1 MVTWRVA
8 ALLLRVAVRRWP
20 AELRTDLAREWA
32 AELHELARTGRR
44 WGMVRF
50 AASLAARRAATPL
63 TGRTGSRRSGRTAGV
78 LLLAP
83 PACVAVL
90 VLAGAVMAL
99 THGWLEMRVPWA
111 AAAQLPTWSALT
123 ALFGTALALGVTRA
137 ARRTVRVGALPT
149 ALGVVLPI
157 AATATATLALLAARG
172 ESRAWETVP
181 GLLLWLALLT
191 AALWAAGALARRG
204 RVRLAWSAGLLGALV
219 AADAAVVL
227 AVVTSIPA
235 TAPVADGLPPD
246 AWTGS
251 PRRSGCSPA
260 GPTRRSGCPGRP
272 GGNGSSSPTGCSS
285 SRCSTWRAR
294 HTRWRTRSRRPAR
307 HPPPYPVRSPSRHP
321 PDGQAQLSARRRA
334 ASRTDPG
341 ARRRGDHERRSCPV
355 RTRAGTGRS
364 DEGGHLRV
372 FRRSPP

>member
-1 MVTWRVA
+1 MVTRRVA

-20 AELRTDLAREWA
+20 AELRAGLAREWA
-32 AELHELARTGRR
+32 AELHELARTGQR

-63 TGRTGSRRSGRTAGV
+63 TGRAGARRLGRTAGV

-90 VLAGAVMAL
+90 ALAAAVMGLA
-99 THGWLEMRVPWA
+99 HGWLEMRVPWA

-123 ALFGTALALGVTRA
+123 ALLGVVLAIVVGRA

-157 AATATATLALLAARG
+157 AATVTATLALFAARG
-172 ESRAWETVP
+172 ESRVWEPVP

-204 RVRLAWSAGLLGALV
+204 RVRAAWLAGLLGALV

-246 AWTGS
+246 SVDRISAPLWLFTCWTDSSLGL
-251 PRRSGCSPA
+251 PR
-260 GPTRRSGCPGRP
+260 PTEWERFLITDRVLVEPMFHLA
-272 GGNGSSSPTGCSS
+272 
-285 SRCSTWRAR
+285 STPYALAYAIAAA
-294 HTRWRTRSRRPAR
+294 RPA
-307 HPPPYPVRSPSRHP
+307 PAAVPGPEPVPAP
-321 PDGQAQLSARRRA
+321 A
-334 ASRTDPG
+334 
-341 ARRRGDHERRSCPV
+341 
-355 RTRAGTGRS
+355 
-364 DEGGHLRV
+364 
-372 FRRSPP
+372 

>member
-1 MVTWRVA
+1 MVTRWVA

-20 AELRTDLAREWA
+20 AELRADLAREWA

-44 WGMVRF
+44 WPMLRF
-50 AASLAARRAATPL
+50 AASLAASRAATPL
-63 TGRTGSRRSGRTAGV
+63 TGRAVSRRLGRTAGV

-90 VLAGAVMAL
+90 VLAGAVMGL
-99 THGWLEMRVPWA
+99 TYGWLGMRVPWA

-123 ALFGTALALGVTRA
+123 ALLGVALALVVTRA

-157 AATATATLALLAARG
+157 AVTVTATLALLAARG
-172 ESRAWETVP
+172 ESRIGEPVP

-191 AALWAAGALARRG
+191 PALWAAGVLARRG
-204 RVRLAWSAGLLGALV
+204 RVRAAWLAGLLGALV

-246 AWTGS
+246 SVDRISAPLWLFTCWTDSSFGL
-251 PRRSGCSPA
+251 PR
-260 GPTRRSGCPGRP
+260 PTEWERFLITDRVLVEPMFHLACTPY
-272 GGNGSSSPTGCSS
+272 
-285 SRCSTWRAR
+285 ALAYAIAAA
-294 HTRWRTRSRRPAR
+294 RPA
-307 HPPPYPVRSPSRHP
+307 PAAVPGPEPVPAP
-321 PDGQAQLSARRRA
+321 A
-334 ASRTDPG
+334 
-341 ARRRGDHERRSCPV
+341 
-355 RTRAGTGRS
+355 
-364 DEGGHLRV
+364 
-372 FRRSPP
+372 